1 MPWTRR
7 KYFDILI
14 RGQELDV
21 INAKSYSQVQGSVAI
36 DVGHVRL
43 NLQVTLEQVVHD
55 VEVSKAR
62 TEVQRDMVL
71 IVLSI
76 HCQG

>member
-1 MPWTRR
+1 MPWTGR

-21 INAKSYSQVQGSVAI
+21 INTKSYSQVQGSVAI
-36 DVGHVRL
+36 DVSHVRL

-55 VEVSKAR
+55 VAVSKAR